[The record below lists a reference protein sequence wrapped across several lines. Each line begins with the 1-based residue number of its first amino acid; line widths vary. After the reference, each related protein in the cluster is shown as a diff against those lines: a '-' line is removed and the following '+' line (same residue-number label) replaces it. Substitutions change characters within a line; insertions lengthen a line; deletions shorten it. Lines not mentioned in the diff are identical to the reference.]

1 MAGRCRAPPTTR
13 SLARIATRRTR
24 RGGAGS
30 RPGLGGTPGV
40 ESLITS
46 RVMAPVLPPVDPLS
60 PLCCVLGAGCVN
72 ERARERAS
80 GRGRGGHRARTA
92 PGATRR
98 ESEDRGGLPDD
109 GSLCSL
115 GSPVDERR
123 APGRS
128 RGEPQGG
135 HPRPQDPSARVPTGS
150 YFVDVR
156 RAAALAAAQGALAII
171 GSNSSELSRAVA
183 EEAEARGL
191 VQVSNVST
199 AHDLT
204 WDPVS
209 GKDRA
214 FVFRV
219 CSSDAQMGAQLAR
232 FTVGTLGARRA
243 AVLFEVGRSYS
254 SQLARSFI
262 ETFRSEVSPAA
273 VTELRYLTQETDF
286 RPQLREALTVRPDVL
301 FVPGSFTDATLV
313 ASQAVSVGLAA
324 TLVGADGWSNPLL
337 FSRGAPPGPAWF
349 VDLCEPKEDYALR
362 YREAFG
368 AEAYGCRAMLASD
381 ALRSVVVALEAM
393 GASRGRRPR
402 ARPRR
407 ATRRR
412 LRDDWPW
419 PRWTV
424 RPVAFDSTPH
434 GDRRRGV
441 VLFSVE
447 TRKVESNLPH
457 GRLARDR

>member
-1 MAGRCRAPPTTR
+1 
-13 SLARIATRRTR
+13 
-24 RGGAGS
+24 
-30 RPGLGGTPGV
+30 
-40 ESLITS
+40 
-46 RVMAPVLPPVDPLS
+46 MAPVLRPSIPLA
-60 PLCCVLGAGCVN
+60 LGFILGAGCVN
-72 ERARERAS
+72 ERPREE
-80 GRGRGGHRARTA
+80 H
-92 PGATRR
+92 PGAAVEATVL
-98 ESEDRGGLPDD
+98 EPPPAPPD
-109 GSLCSL
+109 GSLRIAAVFPTMGRYALSGVQSMNGVRL
-115 GSPVDERR
+115 AVLEVNRKGGVHGRR
-123 APGRS
+123 IHLLEYR
-128 RGEPQGG
+128 
-135 HPRPQDPSARVPTGS
+135 TGS

-254 SQLARSFI
+254 TQLARSFI
-262 ETFRSEVSPAA
+262 ETFRSEVSPAS

-381 ALRSVVVALEAM
+381 ALRSVVVALRAM
-393 GASRGRRPR
+393 GVSRETPSGPTSQPR
-402 ARPRR
+402 GNACGTTL
-407 ATRRR
+407 ATAEV
-412 LRDDWPW
+412 D
-419 PRWTV
+419 
-424 RPVAFDSTPH
+424 
-434 GDRRRGV
+434 G
-441 VLFSVE
+441 
-447 TRKVESNLPH
+447 
-457 GRLARDR
+457 

>member
-1 MAGRCRAPPTTR
+1 MGRYALSGVQSMNGVR
-13 SLARIATRRTR
+13 LAVLEVNRKGGVHGRRIHLLEYR
-24 RGGAGS
+24 
-30 RPGLGGTPGV
+30 
-40 ESLITS
+40 
-46 RVMAPVLPPVDPLS
+46 
-60 PLCCVLGAGCVN
+60 
-72 ERARERAS
+72 
-80 GRGRGGHRARTA
+80 
-92 PGATRR
+92 
-98 ESEDRGGLPDD
+98 
-109 GSLCSL
+109 
-115 GSPVDERR
+115 
-123 APGRS
+123 
-128 RGEPQGG
+128 
-135 HPRPQDPSARVPTGS
+135 TGS
-150 YFVDVR
+150 YVVDVR

-209 GKDRA
+209 GRDRA

-254 SQLARSFI
+254 TQLARSFI
-262 ETFRSEVSPAA
+262 ETFRSEVSPAS

-381 ALRSVVVALEAM
+381 ALRSVVVALQAM
-393 GASRGRRPR
+393 GVLEGDALGPDL
-402 ARPRR
+402 P
-407 ATRRR
+407 ATRKR
-412 LRDDWPW
+412 LRDELATAEVDGETG
-419 PRWTV
+419 RF
-424 RPVAFDSTPH
+424 RFDAN

-447 TRKVESNLPH
+447 ARYGGSRTFRTAGWLGTR
-457 GRLARDR
+457 